1 MPNLIADTLELNG
14 LLDRT
19 ALQGHL
25 DQAAAA
31 ARAAGQP
38 LAVLTMDLDHFKAYL
53 EDQGQAQAQAVLLR
67 VAELLK
73 AQQPAG
79 GSLVHLG
86 GDEFV
91 MLLPATDLAAAHEK
105 AEALRAAVQAACADL
120 DGPAPLTISLGAAAS
135 PVGGD
140 WNANSLLALAEARLT
155 FGKKRLQ
162 PHHNRVW
169 AGTLPSD
176 WYHRFEIQAEQWP
189 NLDLQPA

>member
-14 LLDRT
+14 LLDRP
-19 ALQGHL
+19 ALQAAL
-25 DQAAAA
+25 EAAAAA

-38 LAVLTMDLDHFKAYL
+38 LAVLSMDLDHFKLYL

-67 VAELLK
+67 VAGLLK

-79 GSLVHLG
+79 ASLVHLG

-91 MLLPATDLAAAHEK
+91 MLLPATDLPAAAEK
-105 AEALRAAVQAACADL
+105 AEALRSAVQAEFAEL
-120 DGPAPLTISLGAAAS
+120 PGPAALTISLGAAAS
-135 PVGGD
+135 PAGSD
-140 WNANSLLALAEARLT
+140 WNGHSLLSLADARLT

-169 AGTLPSD
+169 AGALPSD
-176 WYHRFEIQAEQWP
+176 WYPRFEIKAEQWP
-189 NLDLQPA
+189 SLDMQAA